1 MQFLLEFLLEFFS
14 GMNKNEWNLKE
25 VNSEMNEWKMK
36 TVILQSIG

>member
-25 VNSEMNEWKMK
+25 VNSEINEWKMK
-36 TVILQSIG
+36 TIILQSIG